1 MQSLL
6 NNEDLSPKITLD
18 LEYVQKLHEQL
29 TQRTSGCSVEQ
40 LEQINT
46 NLMDY
51 LWQTRGEWNRSKVA
65 AGIQDTFNEVLED
78 MQAMQE
84 IGPIS
89 QKTKEQ
95 LYPL

>member
-1 MQSLL
+1 M
-6 NNEDLSPKITLD
+6 
-18 LEYVQKLHEQL
+18 

-46 NLMDY
+46 ALMDF
-51 LWQTRGEWNRSKVA
+51 LWHTRSEWNRSKVA
-65 AGIQDTFNEVLED
+65 AGIQNTFNDVLED
-78 MQAMQE
+78 MQAVQE

-95 LYPL
+95 LGSLYQM